1 MVMMAHLVHIR
12 KLNYKNCF
20 DYEISNFA
28 VSACKLS
35 KQQKVQRA
43 TEASFTMTTVVNTPS
58 SSPLTQQVN
67 QKLNFKSLS
76 LSDMNVVCLM
86 KKMKWK

>member
-12 KLNYKNCF
+12 KLNYKNYF
-20 DYEISNFA
+20 DYETNVA
-28 VSACKLS
+28 ESACNLS

-76 LSDMNVVCLM
+76 LSDMNVCLM
-86 KKMKWK
+86 KKMK